1 MSARGSSNSSPD
13 DPATMI
19 GTQEIIAIII
29 VIAVVGFALWR
40 RLHKK
45 SGSAEGCSNCD
56 HAEQK
61 KDEHPVHFFKKQ
73 P

>member
-1 MSARGSSNSSPD
+1 MPARGSSNRSAY
-13 DPATMI
+13 DPTTMI
-19 GTQEIIAIII
+19 GTQEIIALIL

-45 SGSAEGCSNCD
+45 PDSSDTCSNCD
-56 HAEQK
+56 HTTK
-61 KDEHPVHFFKKQ
+61 NTDERPVHFFKKQ

>member
-1 MSARGSSNSSPD
+1 MPVHGSSNRSVY
-13 DPATMI
+13 DPTTMI
-19 GTQEIIAIII
+19 GTQEIIALIL

-45 SGSAEGCSNCD
+45 PGSACSNCD
-56 HAEQK
+56 HATQN
-61 KDEHPVHFFKKQ
+61 KDEQPVHFFKKQ

>member
-1 MSARGSSNSSPD
+1 MPARGSSSSSAH

-29 VIAVVGFALWR
+29 VIAIVCFALWR

-45 SGSAEGCSNCD
+45 TGSTKACSNCD
-56 HAEQK
+56 HGEKNTDEQ
-61 KDEHPVHFFKKQ
+61 PVRFFKKQ